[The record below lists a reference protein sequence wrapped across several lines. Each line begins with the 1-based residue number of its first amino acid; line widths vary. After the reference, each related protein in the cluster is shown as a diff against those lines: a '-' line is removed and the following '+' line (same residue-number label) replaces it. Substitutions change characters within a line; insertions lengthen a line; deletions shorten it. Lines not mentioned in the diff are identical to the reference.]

1 MYIGKNTD
9 LQLVQSGKIEVF
21 RLGNWWRVMRISVEK
36 YIMLYSSLGIDKIV
50 EPFDKNP
57 SKRFPSN
64 YLSVNNKQSILLRK
78 QQIRGQIILGFLG
91 FDVCSIT

>member
-36 YIMLYSSLGIDKIV
+36 YIMLYSSFGD
-50 EPFDKNP
+50 
-57 SKRFPSN
+57 
-64 YLSVNNKQSILLRK
+64 
-78 QQIRGQIILGFLG
+78 
-91 FDVCSIT
+91 